1 MAKVVS
7 EVDFEAEVLR
17 SEVPVLVDFF
27 GDWCAPCKQM
37 DPIVAEL
44 ERELDG
50 KAKVVKV
57 DIDQSAQL
65 AQMLRI
71 QAVPTFLAF
80 FEGRPV
86 GAERGVVPKARLH
99 AMLEP
104 YFPRAE
110 GAIKAPELAAALQQN
125 MVVAIDTRDE
135 HSFKRAHIPGA
146 KHMPLD
152 EIQGR
157 LAELHMVPGTPV
169 LYCRS
174 GEKAKELSET
184 LAGDQMNVPFLEG
197 GFLAWEAEFLPIERD

>member
-7 EVDFEAEVLR
+7 EMDFEAEVLR

-37 DPIVAEL
+37 DPVVAEL
-44 ERELDG
+44 ETKLEG

-57 DIDQSAQL
+57 DIDASQQL

-71 QAVPTFLAF
+71 QAVPTFMAF
-80 FEGRPV
+80 FQGRPV
-86 GAERGVVPKARLH
+86 GVERGVVPGKRLE

-110 GAIKAPELAAALQQN
+110 GALKAPELAAALDQK
-125 MVVAIDTRDE
+125 MAVPIDTRDE
-135 HSFKRAHIPGA
+135 ASFKRAHIPGA
-146 KHMPLD
+146 KNIPLD
-152 EIQGR
+152 EVQAR
-157 LAELHMVPGTPV
+157 LAELHMVPGTPI

-174 GEKAKELSET
+174 GDKAKELSET
-184 LAGDQMNVPFLEG
+184 LARDQMNVPFLEG